1 VSSLPALITIS
12 AAGCAETVERA
23 IGVATELAAAGLPV
37 QILAF
42 DDFSGLINDA
52 GIRFCSAPG
61 DLAGFEACAHGSIAS
76 SRYLASAVPGIPMT
90 LDGRLR
96 DSTMI
101 VLCDDSPLIP
111 SIAEARGLPIYR
123 VLGSIGEVR
132 LEARGVQGW
141 LESVRAW
148 RAVRVAVNDMRMFL
162 GLPDFTSPRSFRRSI
177 VRIPI
182 FEVEAVVPLQP
193 QTTPLPV
200 QAVIKLRQ
208 SA

>member
-1 VSSLPALITIS
+1 MD
-12 AAGCAETVERA
+12 AASQ
-23 IGVATELAAAGLPV
+23 LADAGLKV

-42 DDFSGLINDA
+42 DDFSDLVA
-52 GIRFCSAPG
+52 GADIRFCSAPG
-61 DLAGFEACAHGSIAS
+61 DLADFEARAHGSIAAY
-76 SRYLASAVPGIPMT
+76 RYLASAVPGMAMT

-111 SIAEARGLPIYR
+111 SIAEARGLPIFR
-123 VLGSIGEVR
+123 MRGAIGEAR
-132 LEARGVQGW
+132 LEGKGVKGW
-141 LESVRAW
+141 LDSVRTW
-148 RAVRVAVNDMRMFL
+148 HELRGAVNDMRMFL

-182 FEVEAVVPLQP
+182 FEVEAVVPRQAH
-193 QTTPLPV
+193 TTGLPV
-200 QAVIKLRQ
+200 QAVAKHRQ